1 MNTSS
6 SQSSRIFTRRNF
18 IAMSLVAAG
27 SLSVYPLAAH
37 AAESDDLNAKADSL
51 QNDLD
56 AKQAEADAVAER
68 LQKLQDEYND
78 AATRYNEAIE
88 KHDAAV
94 AAMDQAQVE
103 LDAAT
108 ERISQTQDQ
117 LAARANSI
125 YKNGNVNF
133 VDVLFG
139 SSNFDDFVTNYD
151 SMTRISQQD
160 AELVQQSKDA
170 KADAQAARDEYAAQE
185 KVAADEMAAAKQAQ
199 DEAAQAQESLQAEY
213 DSMNDDIAAI
223 QAEIEQVRTDA
234 ETARKREEE
243 AAAAA
248 AAAIT
253 TAASSSS
260 DSGSSASTSGGSTNT
275 TQVSSNGWVNPAP
288 GKYITSGFGWRP
300 SIGDFHQGVDLSCSY
315 EPVYCMAD
323 GTVTNAGWFGTG
335 GLAVVVNHGG
345 GIVSWYLHGSQIEVT
360 LGQHVSAGQ
369 EIMIS
374 GNTGYSTGAHLHF
387 QINVNSTN
395 GITGTAVNPTTYFSW

>member
-1 MNTSS
+1 MNTTSS
-6 SQSSRIFTRRNF
+6 DTSRLFTRRNF
-18 IAMSLVAAG
+18 VTMSLIAAG
-27 SLSVYPLAAH
+27 SLACMPIAAH
-37 AAESDDLNAKADSL
+37 AAESDDLDAQADQL
-51 QNDLD
+51 QSDLD
-56 AKQAEADAVAER
+56 TKQAEADAVAAR
-68 LQKLQDEYND
+68 LQELQDQYND

-94 AAMDQAQVE
+94 AAMDQAQ
-103 LDAAT
+103 LDLDEAEDRVT
-108 ERISQTQDQ
+108 ETQDQ
-117 LAARANSI
+117 LASRANAI
-125 YKNGNVNF
+125 YKNGNVSF

-139 SSNFDDFVTNYD
+139 SDSFDDFVNNYE

-160 AELVQQSKDA
+160 AELVQESKDA
-170 KADAQAARDEYAAQE
+170 KADAQAARDEYANQE
-185 KVAADEMAAAKQAQ
+185 QIAADEMAAAKTAKDEAQAAQ
-199 DEAAQAQESLQAEY
+199 DSLQAEY
-213 DSMNDDIAAI
+213 DSMNEDIAAI
-223 QAEIEQVRTDA
+223 QAQIEQVRTDA
-234 ETARKREEE
+234 ETARQREEE

-253 TAASSSS
+253 TTSSSS
-260 DSGSSASTSGGSTNT
+260 TGSNT

-300 SIGDFHQGVDLSCSY
+300 SIGDYHQGVDLSCRY

-345 GIVSWYLHGSQIEVT
+345 GVVSWYLHGSQIEVT
-360 LGQHVSAGQ
+360 LGQTVTAGQ

-374 GNTGYSTGAHLHF
+374 GSTGYSTGPHLHF

-395 GITGTAVNPTTYFSW
+395 GVTGTAVNPTNYFSW